1 MGTPRIPKHQA
12 KTTSRQGGSVPEL
25 DSLIDQTLREI
36 QELESQARQSSVS
49 PLWNSGKRD
58 AMEEGEIFQ
67 TQFSH
72 VFFGGNGFQFK
83 NRS

>member
-1 MGTPRIPKHQA
+1 MGNSRIPKHQA

-49 PLWNSGKRD
+49 FHCET
-58 AMEEGEIFQ
+58 AE
-67 TQFSH
+67 T
-72 VFFGGNGFQFK
+72 
-83 NRS
+83 